1 MTETRMDLGGYTTW
15 QCMGCPSNGRHHKA
29 PPAQV
34 HADLT
39 GHKVQVTISTIYL
52 VYPAGDPPIPV
63 ETKQTGLGPASI
75 PFEVNPD
82 DLTSDYQP
90 VTSSSNPH
98 GQRLEVHVG
107 PPPGVPLGGG
117 GPPPS
122 PLAMTTRRMR
132 TTQ

>member
-1 MTETRMDLGGYTTW
+1 MAHMDLGGYTTW
-15 QCMGCPSNGRHHKA
+15 NCLGCTSNGRHHKA

-34 HADLT
+34 HADET
-39 GHKVQVTISTIYL
+39 GHKVEVTESRISL
-52 VYPAGDPPIPV
+52 VFRAGDPPIPV
-63 ETKQTGLGPASI
+63 EGKPKRAASV
-75 PFEVNPD
+75 PPTADLE
-82 DLTSDYQP
+82 DLTGQFQP
-90 VTSSSNPH
+90 VMSSANPH

-132 TTQ
+132 GQT